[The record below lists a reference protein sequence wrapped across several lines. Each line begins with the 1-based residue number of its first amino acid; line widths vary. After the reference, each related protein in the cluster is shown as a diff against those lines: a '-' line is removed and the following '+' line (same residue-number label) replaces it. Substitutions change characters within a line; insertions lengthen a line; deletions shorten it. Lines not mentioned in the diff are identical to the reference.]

1 MAQKPPRSRVI
12 QAMTGVFQSHGYD
25 GASLSAIGKASG
37 LSKAGLYHH
46 FPAGKADM
54 AASVLAA
61 SGQRFTQLILAPLR
75 GTEPAAQRFAEMLDG
90 LARYYNDGAINCLMN
105 TLSLGDGQA
114 LFGPNI
120 RSAME
125 AWLAALMPTLA
136 ELGADDPE
144 RQARALIAQ
153 VHGIL
158 IQTRLFEDP
167 EIFMDMMAA
176 LRRRYR

>member
-12 QAMTGVFQSHGYD
+12 RAMTGVFQSHGYD

-61 SGQRFTQLILAPLR
+61 SGQRFTQLILTPLR
-75 GTEPAAQRFAEMLDG
+75 GPDPAAQRFADMLDG
-90 LARYYNDGAINCLMN
+90 LARYYNDGSINCLMN
-105 TLSLGDGQA
+105 TLSLGEGQS

-125 AWLAALMPTLA
+125 AWLAALVPTLA
-136 ELGADDPE
+136 ELGADEPE
-144 RQARALIAQ
+144 RQARTIIAQ

-158 IQTRLFEDP
+158 IQTRLFDDP
-167 EIFMDMMAA
+167 A
-176 LRRRYR
+176 LFIDLIASLKRRYR